1 MVSMELAE
9 DESQLQ
15 KESSAQELDLTDLLT
30 QEGTKGTNVESVEAS
45 QYPKVS
51 YSCYF
56 KNYLILICPFFST
69 PVCYG

>member
-1 MVSMELAE
+1 MELAE

-15 KESSAQELDLTDLLT
+15 KESSAQELELTDLLT
-30 QEGTKGTNVESVEAS
+30 HEGTKGTNVEAVQAS

-56 KNYLILICPFFST
+56 EII
-69 PVCYG
+69 